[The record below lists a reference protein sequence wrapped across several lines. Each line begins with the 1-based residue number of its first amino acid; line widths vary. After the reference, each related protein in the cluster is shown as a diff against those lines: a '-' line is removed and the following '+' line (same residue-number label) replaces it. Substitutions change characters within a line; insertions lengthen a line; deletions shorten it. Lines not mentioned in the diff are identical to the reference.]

1 MFKNKCVSEV
11 YTLSDP
17 QAISKPA
24 GLIEYNKSIKDKAL
38 RMDDGGF
45 SKYG

>member
-1 MFKNKCVSEV
+1 MFKNKFVSEV
-11 YTLSDP
+11 YTLSNP

-24 GLIEYNKSIKDKAL
+24 GLIEYNKSTKEEASSI
-38 RMDDGGF
+38 DDGGL